1 MKKPATGAGYE
12 GIRMSWYEYKPE
24 PKHYNPEPPDGDS
37 KDLAA
42 AIGLIVPVVLFVL
55 CVGLFLLALF

>member
-1 MKKPATGAGYE
+1 
-12 GIRMSWYEYKPE
+12 MSWYEYKPE